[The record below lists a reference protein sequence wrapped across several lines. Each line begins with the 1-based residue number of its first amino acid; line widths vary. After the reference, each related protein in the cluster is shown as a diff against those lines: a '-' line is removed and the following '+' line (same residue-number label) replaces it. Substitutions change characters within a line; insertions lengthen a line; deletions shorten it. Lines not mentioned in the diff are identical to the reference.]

1 LFGISA
7 YCFGGTTR
15 VPWMPIAIVVFF
27 VFPAMAA
34 AFNGI
39 RAAADL
45 ALLAERSA
53 MMAAALSRLRRVI
66 LSTPMNYDRIAVAA
80 VRSAGIMGDELGEW
94 RFVLESR
101 RARAQHSRRS
111 WRSRFSLRRHRKADS
126 HMK

>member
-1 LFGISA
+1 
-7 YCFGGTTR
+7 
-15 VPWMPIAIVVFF
+15 MPIAIVVFF
-27 VFPAMAA
+27 VLPAMAA

-53 MMAAALSRLRRVI
+53 MMAAALSRLRRVV
-66 LSTPMNYDRIAVAA
+66 LSTAMNYDRIAVAA

-101 RARAQHSRRS
+101 RARAQHSRTL
-111 WRSRFSLRRHRKADS
+111 WRSRFSLRRHRKAVS
-126 HMK
+126 T

>member
-1 LFGISA
+1 
-7 YCFGGTTR
+7 
-15 VPWMPIAIVVFF
+15 
-27 VFPAMAA
+27 MAA

-80 VRSAGIMGDELGEW
+80 MRSAGIMGDELGEW

-101 RARAQHSRRS
+101 RARAQHSRTS
-111 WRSRFSLRRHRKADS
+111 WRSWFSSRRHRKADS
-126 HMK
+126 DTPGKS